1 MSIGP
6 LTGPLGVSRKE
17 VVVLE
22 ENLVNPSQSRVVI
35 REYDPFSNAVIGE
48 EFIDMR
54 LAPGNPELAAQI
66 HESNKATRAA
76 QMATLVAP
84 GYAVGKGLGFVGAK
98 VGSKV
103 GVPSVKKIV
112 EGTKGAFVQP
122 KIKTTQ
128 LPITPAS
135 RGLPRSQQ
143 QSSGVLLE
151 KIGVEPTSLTKGLA
165 YSVPGAGAYTALSS
179 ARTDPLTGDD
189 LQQAEQDAVITKK
202 QGDDIAE
209 QLKVIKP
216 VQDPNNIITTSNT
229 GDTGNG
235 TSASAGGTDQE
246 SADGDG
252 KDNIKT
258 LEQVG
263 VDRFIDPDALISFVR
278 NVGAGLTST
287 GQFGSGLAVG
297 ATMAAEE
304 RAKKEILET
313 QEKKEM
319 QKEEALLEKK
329 FEYEKKLLEMKGSTP
344 LIDPKEVV
352 SQSGKLRDEI
362 DAFNSS
368 ERARGLVEAS
378 IMVLEDAVAKGEKL
392 TGVGGVINKFGDTL
406 QALVSKQEGF
416 DTLSSATKIDKL
428 SEIVRTG
435 NARQI
440 LDDPR
445 LSNYEREII
454 GDVFGQL
461 KTLEDPSIALGKFR
475 NALNGLK
482 GQNKSRK
489 DLIIT
494 LHEGLLTGGNLGERS
509 YIRTGD
515 DVARIQSID
524 LDLSTAVE
532 TLDRLISGGSFGAN
546 VITLAE

>member
-6 LTGPLGVSRKE
+6 LTGPFGVSRKE

-35 REYDPFSNAVIGE
+35 REYSPYSNAVISE

-54 LAPGNPELAAQI
+54 LAPGNPKLAAQI
-66 HESNKATRAA
+66 HENNKATRAL
-76 QMATLVAP
+76 QTATIVAP
-84 GYAVGKGLGFVGAK
+84 GLAGAK
-98 VGSKV
+98 VV
-103 GVPSVKKIV
+103 GKAALPVSKKII
-112 EGTKGAFVQP
+112 EGTKRAFVKPQQKP
-122 KIKTTQ
+122 LQ
-128 LPITPAS
+128 ITPAS
-135 RGLPRSQQ
+135 RGLPKSQQ
-143 QSSGVLLE
+143 QSAGVMIDPSKLQ
-151 KIGVEPTSLTKGLA
+151 PTSLTKGLA

-179 ARTDPLTGDD
+179 VRTDPLTGDD
-189 LQQAEQDAVITKK
+189 LKQAEEDAKITQAQGKDIADQLGVVGDINKPSDVITTGETKT
-202 QGDDIAE
+202 GEEETPPPGAE
-209 QLKVIKP
+209 ETPPPAGEEDPSPIKSLED
-216 VQDPNNIITTSNT
+216 V
-229 GDTGNG
+229 G
-235 TSASAGGTDQE
+235 QE
-246 SADGDG
+246 
-252 KDNIKT
+252 
-258 LEQVG
+258 
-263 VDRFIDPDALISFVR
+263 RFIDPDALIAFVR

-287 GQFGSGLAVG
+287 GQLGSGLAVG

-304 RAKKEILET
+304 RAKRDILEE
-313 QEKKEM
+313 QEQKKIQTE
-319 QKEEALLEKK
+319 KDLLKTK
-329 FEYEKKLLEMKGSTP
+329 FEYDKKLLEMKGSTP
-344 LIDPKEVV
+344 LLDPKEVV
-352 SQSGKLRDEI
+352 SQSAKLRDEI

-378 IMVLEDAVAKGEKL
+378 IMVLEDAVEKDEKL
-392 TGVGGVINKFGDTL
+392 TGVGGVINKLGDTL

-416 DTLSSATKIDKL
+416 ETLSSATKIDKL

-435 NARQI
+435 NARDI

-461 KTLEDPSIALGKFR
+461 KTLEDPSIALSKFR

-482 GQNKSRK
+482 SQNKSRK
-489 DLIIT
+489 DLITT

-515 DVARIQSID
+515 DVTRIQSIN

-546 VITLAE
+546 VIGLADE